1 MMAKKAAVADEP
13 QEEQPKAEPK
23 TGTAENAGKTIDQ
36 RMADLLKDHKR
47 MGAR

>member
-1 MMAKKAAVADEP
+1 MAKKKDEAQP
-13 QEEQPKAEPK
+13 EEAPKAEPK
-23 TGTAENAGKTIDQ
+23 NDTGTADIAGKTIDE

>member
-1 MMAKKAAVADEP
+1 MMATKKNEAQP
-13 QEEQPKAEPK
+13 EEAPKAEPK
-23 TGTAENAGKTIDQ
+23 NGTADIAGKTIDE